1 MNLLLILRTFVG
13 QTDNSPVCHE
23 VRPYIPS
30 SCLVTNKLN
39 KINSSLLNN
48 KKKKKIQPEVL
59 ALALLRDELKR

>member
-39 KINSSLLNN
+39 KISSSLFK
-48 KKKKKIQPEVL
+48 KKKKKIQPQVL